1 MKKKT
6 VGIITILKVNNYG
19 AELQSY
25 ATQRIMNLMGYDA
38 EIIDYLYYRNSG
50 HIKEK
55 CSMPFYPYPVKIA

>member
-38 EIIDYLYYRNSG
+38 EIIDYLYYRNLS
-50 HIKEK
+50 HIKENVQ
-55 CSMPFYPYPVKIA
+55 CRFIRIL